1 MAAGLS
7 VDLDRWRQ
15 EFDELMLRVGAR
27 FARVDPR
34 RRMAAFVRGLLAG
47 LPRVNCWSIAEHAGE
62 AGPRG
67 MQRLLSAAVWD
78 EAGVRDDLRGYVL
91 EHFADPGAVLVV
103 DETGDIKKGTATVG
117 TQRQYTGTAGRT
129 ENAQVAVYLAYAAPA
144 GSAFIDRALYL
155 PRSWTSDPDRCRGAG
170 VPQDTAF
177 ATKPALARQMIA
189 RALDAGTPAAWA
201 TADEVYGQ
209 DPALR
214 AELARRGLGYV
225 LAVAKSHL
233 VTTAIGPRP
242 AAELARRLPARA
254 WQRLSA
260 GPGAKGPRWYDWAL
274 IEITDAAVTGGDG
287 PHWLLIRRRIS
298 DGEYAFYRA
307 HAPRPVSLAL
317 LVRVAGSRWK
327 VEDGFAAGK
336 ELAGLDEHQVRSWT
350 SWHRWT
356 ILALLACA
364 FLSVLAATQPDDS
377 CAHHDQLIPL
387 TRHEIRRLFTGL
399 CPQLLPARMQLDWS
413 RWRRHHQA
421 TARACHYRRRAR
433 TLP

>member
-7 VDLDRWRQ
+7 VDLGRWRD

-27 FARVDPR
+27 FARVEPR

-62 AGPRG
+62 DCPRG

-103 DETGDIKKGTATVG
+103 DETGDLKKGTATVG
-117 TQRQYTGTAGRT
+117 VQRQYTGTAGRT

-144 GSAFIDRALYL
+144 GTAFIDRALYL
-155 PRSWTSDPDRCRGAG
+155 PRSWTGDPARCHAAG
-170 VPQDTAF
+170 VPSGTAF
-177 ATKPALARQMIA
+177 ATKPALAREMIG
-189 RALDAGTPAAWA
+189 RALDAGAPAAWA
-201 TADEVYGQ
+201 AGDEVYGQ
-209 DPALR
+209 DPRLR

-225 LAVAKSHL
+225 LAVAKTCP
-233 VTTAIGPRP
+233 VTTGIGPRP
-242 AAELARRLPARA
+242 AIELAARLPARA

-260 GPGAKGPRWYDWAL
+260 GPGAKGPRWYDWAF
-274 IEITDAAVTGGDG
+274 IEAADPAVTSACR
-287 PHWLLIRRRIS
+287 HWLLIRRRIS

-307 HAPRPVSLAL
+307 CAPRPVPLAQ
-317 LVRVAGSRWK
+317 LVKVAGSRWK
-327 VEDGFAAGK
+327 IEDGFAAGK
-336 ELAGLDEHQVRSWT
+336 ELAALDEHQVRTWT

-364 FLSVLAATQPDDS
+364 FLSVLAASHPGH
-377 CAHHDQLIPL
+377 AHDDQLIPL
-387 TRHEIRRLFTGL
+387 TRNEIRRLFTGL
-399 CPQLLPARMQLDWS
+399 RQQLPAPALQLHWS
-413 RWRRHHQA
+413 RWRRRHQA
-421 TARACHYRRRAR
+421 TARACHYRRRAL
-433 TLP
+433 TPA